1 MPHVVSL
8 IFIVKVNANKTPA
21 KALTIPAAKE
31 MNTRRTFVKKE
42 TKNPF
47 IGSLEGYAIL
57 QYQKLLTPWV
67 KEETIS
73 KVRCSTKL
81 KLPTV
86 GGNTTK
92 TLSNA

>member
-47 IGSLEGYAIL
+47 TGSLEGYAIL
-57 QYQKLLTPWV
+57 QYQKLLTP
-67 KEETIS
+67 
-73 KVRCSTKL
+73 
-81 KLPTV
+81 
-86 GGNTTK
+86 
-92 TLSNA
+92 